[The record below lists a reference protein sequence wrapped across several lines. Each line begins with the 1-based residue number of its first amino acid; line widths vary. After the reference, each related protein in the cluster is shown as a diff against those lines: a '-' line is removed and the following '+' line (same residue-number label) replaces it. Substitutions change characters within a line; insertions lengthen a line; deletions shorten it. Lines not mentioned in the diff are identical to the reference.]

1 MEFTTMKLISTLQFF
16 LIIILGLSISA
27 CTKDLPPGEYDTN
40 EVGKI
45 KKVIPGVI
53 ISKRA
58 VNLRNQSVDTANT
71 SPNASSNLMESGYH
85 QTHGVEYVIKLDSGG
100 IISVVQNEDLKLKN
114 KQKILVIYGHHTRV
128 VADNGS
134 DAY

>member
-1 MEFTTMKLISTLQFF
+1 MQNKTVLKS
-16 LIIILGLSISA
+16 ILVALCGLVLSA

-40 EVGKI
+40 EIGKI
-45 KKVIPGVI
+45 KKVIPGTI

-58 VNLRNQSVDTANT
+58 VNLHRQTTEEANSTAKD
-71 SPNASSNLMESGYH
+71 SSNFVDNGYN
-85 QTHGVEYVIKLDSGG
+85 QTHGVEYVIKLNSGG

-114 KQKILVIYGHHTRV
+114 KQKILVIYGRNTRV

-134 DAY
+134 ETF